1 MDLVV
6 PLPATDSLIPGMT
19 ALNTALSI
27 IEIFAEKGLVKL
39 KREPIERWRIVQ
51 LDILKEEAKGDK
63 QDMAL
68 VANLYDLL
76 KVEEAALTKYLQAGL
91 ELTSK

>member
-1 MDLVV
+1 MDIVV

-39 KREPIERWRIVQ
+39 KREPIERWRKVQ
-51 LDILKEEAKGDK
+51 MDILAEEKKQDK

-68 VANLYDLL
+68 IAELYDLL
-76 KVEEAALTKYLQAGL
+76 KVEEAALNKYLSAGL
-91 ELTSK
+91 ELTK